1 MTGHKNRLSNHRFI
15 TFYHVP
21 CPHVLMSFSS
31 QCLQDHG
38 RPGRI
43 LLDGEVYKCS
53 LVGQLSKSRHCHSF
67 KHFGC
72 VVMQTVWNPIC
83 FFFYVFFRSVM
94 FNAGTKLSFPSEQ
107 SFKVDHCPT
116 SSVPH
121 AAVWGTGWLTDHLK
135 CSFQTLGSRDQGP
148 MQVISSNE
156 VMAWKQSLVA
166 SEITTITDMVQCAKP

>member
-83 FFFYVFFRSVM
+83 FFLCFF
-94 FNAGTKLSFPSEQ
+94 Q
-107 SFKVDHCPT
+107 
-116 SSVPH
+116 
-121 AAVWGTGWLTDHLK
+121 K
-135 CSFQTLGSRDQGP
+135 CD
-148 MQVISSNE
+148 
-156 VMAWKQSLVA
+156 
-166 SEITTITDMVQCAKP
+166 VQCRYQAVLSQRTIIQGGPLSNILCAPCRRLRHWMAHGPLEVLLSDPWLKGSGTNASNIK

>member
-72 VVMQTVWNPIC
+72 VVMQTVWNPIW
-83 FFFYVFFRSVM
+83 
-94 FNAGTKLSFPSEQ
+94 
-107 SFKVDHCPT
+107 FKE
-116 SSVPH
+116 
-121 AAVWGTGWLTDHLK
+121 VW
-135 CSFQTLGSRDQGP
+135 CS
-148 MQVISSNE
+148 MQVPSCPFSANIQGGPLSNILCAPCHRLRHWMAHGPLE
-156 VMAWKQSLVA
+156 VLLSDPWLKGSGTNA
-166 SEITTITDMVQCAKP
+166 SNIK

>member
-1 MTGHKNRLSNHRFI
+1 MPGHKNRLSNHRFI

-83 FFFYVFFRSVM
+83 FLCFF
-94 FNAGTKLSFPSEQ
+94 Q
-107 SFKVDHCPT
+107 
-116 SSVPH
+116 
-121 AAVWGTGWLTDHLK
+121 K
-135 CSFQTLGSRDQGP
+135 CD
-148 MQVISSNE
+148 
-156 VMAWKQSLVA
+156 
-166 SEITTITDMVQCAKP
+166 VQCRYQAVLSQRTIIQGGPLSNILCAPCRRLRHWMAHGPLEVLLSDPWLKGSGTNASNIK

>member
-83 FFFYVFFRSVM
+83 FFMFFSEVWCSM
-94 FNAGTKLSFPSEQ
+94 QVPS
-107 SFKVDHCPT
+107 CPFSANNHSRWT
-116 SSVPH
+116 IVQHPLCPMPPFE
-121 AAVWGTGWLTDHLK
+121 ALD
-135 CSFQTLGSRDQGP
+135 GSRTTWSAPFRPLAQGIRDQC
-148 MQVISSNE
+148 
-156 VMAWKQSLVA
+156 K
-166 SEITTITDMVQCAKP
+166 